1 MLKEIPKIE
10 NIVLTNLDYVHKLR
24 LSKYICRVHNLPV
37 TYNRFNFKEK
47 DASTFCPLCND
58 KNLIGDESH
67 YLFECNFF
75 DKVRKRYWFNGL
87 YNNADISLSWKKI
100 INLDTKSLVGVSR
113 FIKIIQKQFDSKFS
127 SRLKIDDNDYVLKT
141 TETRFGRKIKIPKR
155 FDS

>member
-1 MLKEIPKIE
+1 M
-10 NIVLTNLDYVHKLR
+10 
-24 LSKYICRVHNLPV
+24 
-37 TYNRFNFKEK
+37 
-47 DASTFCPLCND
+47 CND

-67 YLFECNFF
+67 HLFEYNFF
-75 DKVRKRYWFNGL
+75 DKVRKRYLSNDL

-127 SRLKIDDNDYVLKT
+127 SRLKIDENDYVLKT
-141 TETRFGRKIKIPKR
+141 TETSFGRKIKLPKT